1 MQYSFTAKEK
11 EIAFPKQT
19 LVGTD
24 KDIANFKEKLSQLK
38 QTMQTTQSDFVKH
51 MASID
56 EKLQEAKK
64 KISEL
69 EGGLNF
75 TVKKSK
81 PKAEESRSK
90 PQTFNGEY
98 VSWDGVVSTEW

>member
-1 MQYSFTAKEK
+1 
-11 EIAFPKQT
+11 
-19 LVGTD
+19 
-24 KDIANFKEKLSQLK
+24 
-38 QTMQTTQSDFVKH
+38 MQTTQSDFVKH
-51 MASID
+51 MD

-64 KISEL
+64 KIAEL

-90 PQTFNGEY
+90 P
-98 VSWDGVVSTEW
+98 

>member
-1 MQYSFTAKEK
+1 MQR
-11 EIAFPKQT
+11 
-19 LVGTD
+19 
-24 KDIANFKEKLSQLK
+24 
-38 QTMQTTQSDFVKH
+38 TQSDFVKH

-64 KISEL
+64 KIAEL

-98 VSWDGVVSTEW
+98 VSWMASYQLSGDNAVDTKALS

>member
-24 KDIANFKEKLSQLK
+24 KDIAYLKEKLSQLK
-38 QTMQTTQSDFVKH
+38 EIVQTAQSDFVKH
-51 MASID
+51 MD

-64 KISEL
+64 KIAEL